1 MSQEHKT
8 LTYRVRQLPLQFG
21 KAEVI
26 STLQRH
32 LQQDTDP
39 PEVRVYSLAQDLA
52 SFHTSRTKTATVTI
66 IPLPDHL
73 KTQTRWDFRTNYQGS
88 EHSVVVDREF
98 LDFTVLNEVHE
109 GEHILE

>member
-1 MSQEHKT
+1 MPKEQKT

-32 LQQDTDP
+32 LQQDTGLP
-39 PEVRVYSLAQDLA
+39 QVLVYSLAQDLA

-66 IPLPDHL
+66 VPLPDHL

-88 EHSVVVDREF
+88 EHNVVVDREF

-109 GEHILE
+109 EEHQLE